1 MSIEDRYPFDI
12 NLEDSWFA
20 YDIQKFNE
28 VRNNYQV
35 ALRELNNIE
44 CEQGKPVAVKSF
56 VLNYYRDGDPHYL
69 AGFWKEIVDYI
80 DSKES
85 DTWKFSSLE
94 DEVIDVNDD
103 PYVDYEMLTTKY
115 TVYAILSGD
124 KPNPEETEE
133 YMAQLS
139 LVDYYHKELMQI
151 KASLDRKLKGE

>member
-1 MSIEDRYPFDI
+1 MSIEDKYPFNI
-12 NLEDSWFA
+12 NLEDSWLA

-35 ALRELNNIE
+35 ALRDLNSIE
-44 CEQGKPVAVKSF
+44 WEKDMPVAVKSF
-56 VLNYYRDGDPHYL
+56 VVQYDCANDPHYL
-69 AGFWKEIVDYI
+69 AGFWKEIADYI

-94 DEVIDVNDD
+94 NEEIDVNDD

-133 YMAQLS
+133 YREQLS
-139 LVDYYHKELMQI
+139 LVDHYHKELMQI
-151 KASLDRKLKGE
+151 KARLDRKLKGE

>member
-1 MSIEDRYPFDI
+1 MSIEDKYPFNI
-12 NLEDSWFA
+12 NLEDSWLA

-35 ALRELNNIE
+35 ALRDLNNIQWE
-44 CEQGKPVAVKSF
+44 ANKPVAVKSF
-56 VLNYYRDGDPHYL
+56 VLKYYLDDDPHYL
-69 AGFWKEIVDYI
+69 ADFWMEIADYI

-85 DTWKFSSLE
+85 DTWEFSSLE
-94 DEVIDVNDD
+94 NEEIDVNDD
-103 PYVDYEMLTTKY
+103 PYEDYEMLTTKY

-133 YMAQLS
+133 YRARLS

-151 KASLDRKLKGE
+151 KARLDCKLKGE